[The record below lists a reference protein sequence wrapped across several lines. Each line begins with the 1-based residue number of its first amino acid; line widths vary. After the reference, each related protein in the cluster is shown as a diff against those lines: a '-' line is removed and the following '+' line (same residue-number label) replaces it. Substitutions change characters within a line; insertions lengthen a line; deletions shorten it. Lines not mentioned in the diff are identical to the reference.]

1 MFGYAAPVLPQQKPA
16 GAPPP
21 PTQTP
26 QAFPPPVAAPPPQ
39 SFAPPHAPPPQQFSP
54 PPAAPPPQSF
64 APPQQKFSP
73 PPAAPPPQQFVP
85 PPAFVP
91 PPTFSPPA
99 QPAFTPPPTAPAPQ
113 PWSPPPSAPPL
124 AAPPPTGQHL
134 VSDVTNSSSPGS
146 SGSSASGFG
155 LADQAN
161 AEVRQGRLF
170 GVPFSLLRDQQFEMK
185 VLMVAAIALVV
196 TRFIPIMKFAAFS
209 ESKMIWAWTPD
220 GSGFFKLMIWPFLA
234 AAVYGA
240 VVFTPPEV
248 KKNIPPVVFR
258 WAPFVIAFISTGLL
272 YATMPLGA
280 FVGLFG
286 GEAPTGFAMMAWFY
300 PVLVFGL
307 VVKLQN
313 PEDKIAPVLIAVGG
327 FLAFLGGM
335 IEVKDFFHFKGAGF
349 FGAVH
354 NILWFVMILA
364 SLGAVAFA
372 LDKVVPALAVVRPF
386 LSLATAVFV
395 AWPLVAVVLTAFLV
409 WHQSS
414 FANFLLMLIHM
425 LTVLLSFYVV
435 LLLTAP
441 EALDAL
447 KGLLGQPIGVPA
459 TSGGGAAM
467 ASAPQMVP
475 PHIHQ
480 QLIDLDAAWS
490 RGGMTP
496 EEYHSRRNAILAQ
509 AR

>member
-1 MFGYAAPVLPQQKPA
+1 MSG
-16 GAPPP
+16 
-21 PTQTP
+21 
-26 QAFPPPVAAPPPQ
+26 
-39 SFAPPHAPPPQQFSP
+39 
-54 PPAAPPPQSF
+54 
-64 APPQQKFSP
+64 
-73 PPAAPPPQQFVP
+73 
-85 PPAFVP
+85 
-91 PPTFSPPA
+91 
-99 QPAFTPPPTAPAPQ
+99 
-113 PWSPPPSAPPL
+113 
-124 AAPPPTGQHL
+124 
-134 VSDVTNSSSPGS
+134 VSG
-146 SGSSASGFG
+146 SGFG

-170 GVPFSLLRDQQFEMK
+170 GVPFSVLRDQQLEMK
-185 VLMVAAIALVV
+185 VLMIAAVALVV
-196 TRFIPIMKFAAFS
+196 TRFIPLMKIAGYG
-209 ESKMIWAWTPD
+209 ESKMFWAWTPE

-240 VVFTPPEV
+240 VVFLPAEV

-258 WAPFVIAFISTGLL
+258 WAPFVVAFISTGLL
-272 YATMPLGA
+272 YAAVPLG
-280 FVGLFG
+280 GLASLG
-286 GEAPTGFAMMAWFY
+286 REAPTGLAMMAWFY

-327 FLAFLGGM
+327 FMAFLGGM
-335 IEVKDFFHFKGAGF
+335 IEVKGFFHFDGVGF
-349 FGAVH
+349 FGGLH

-395 AWPLVAVVLTAFLV
+395 AWPVVSALLTSLFMWKLAG
-409 WHQSS
+409 
-414 FANFLLMLIHM
+414 FANFLLILIHM
-425 LTVLLSFYVV
+425 LTMLLAFYAV

-459 TSGGGAAM
+459 TAGGGAAM